1 MTDDTLRAA
10 RDKREE
16 IVKKYDSF
24 RAISSDDYSILEL
37 LHYDVLKETERL
49 YDWVERRIRQR
60 QSPYNIY

>member
-1 MTDDTLRAA
+1 MSEVEKSA

-49 YDWVERRIRQR
+49 YDWVERRIKQR

>member
-1 MTDDTLRAA
+1 MSEVEKSA